1 MEEATN
7 PFAGAEIITSTPGT
21 VPPPAAPA
29 YAPGAPRNPKSTKVP
44 RAFVDENTGSVVEI
58 AKKDQT
64 FLRHYAELG
73 REGAAKYAN
82 ISGGRADHILKLPAI
97 QQYLRNALQA
107 VGVTDTKIATR
118 IAEGLDATVP
128 MKQFVVKNSDGS
140 SSLVDGKADVPDLK
154 IRGEYVDRA
163 LRVQGMDSQKITIDN
178 GNSPL
183 PTLGALASLSPE
195 ELTLVLEA
203 LKRKQARAEAEEAE
217 VVEAAE
223 PAPSPTDGTST
234 EPPAAL

>member
-29 YAPGAPRNPKSTKVP
+29 YAPGAPRNPKSAKVP

-107 VGVTDTKIATR
+107 AGVTDTKLATR

-128 MKQFVVKNSDGS
+128 AKEFVVKNVDGS
-140 SSLVDGKADVPDLK
+140 TSLATGKADVPDMDQ
-154 IRGEYVDRA
+154 RGKYIDRA

-178 GNSPL
+178 GAGSPL
-183 PTLGALASLSPE
+183 PTLGALAALPTE
-195 ELTLVLEA
+195 DVLAVLGA
-203 LKRKQARAEAEEAE
+203 LKRIQAEEEAVEAE
-217 VVEAAE
+217 VV
-223 PAPSPTDGTST
+223 PDGV
-234 EPPAAL
+234 